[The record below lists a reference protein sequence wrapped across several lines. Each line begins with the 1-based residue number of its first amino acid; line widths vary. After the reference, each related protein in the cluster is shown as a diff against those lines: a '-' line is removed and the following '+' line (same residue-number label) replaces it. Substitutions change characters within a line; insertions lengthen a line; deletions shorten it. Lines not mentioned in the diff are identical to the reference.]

1 MASFQQHHK
10 TQPRKEYVNTIWQ
23 FLTDHQ
29 VLCTLVAGYT
39 WSAFIS
45 ALPAPQATSS
55 TLYRFWFSFF
65 NVLAANIA
73 RASSTKVESS
83 PNFQAAV
90 NNLPGPVDKPV
101 VVVEAPKP

>member
-1 MASFQQHHK
+1 M
-10 TQPRKEYVNTIWQ
+10 TTIWQ
-23 FLTDHQ
+23 FLNDHQ
-29 VLCTLVAGYT
+29 VLCTLTAGYV

-55 TLYRFWFSFF
+55 ILYQFWFKFL

-83 PNFQAAV
+83 PNFQNAV
-90 NNLPGPVDKPV
+90 NNLPGPENKPV
-101 VVVEAPKP
+101 VIVEAPKP